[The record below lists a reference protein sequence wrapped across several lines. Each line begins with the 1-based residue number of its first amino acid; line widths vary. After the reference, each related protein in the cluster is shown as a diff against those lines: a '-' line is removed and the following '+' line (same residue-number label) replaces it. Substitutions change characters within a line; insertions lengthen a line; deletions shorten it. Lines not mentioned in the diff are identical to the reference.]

1 MRTAVRGDEEEVS
14 NLRFRIPAAR
24 TSPLVIERSY
34 GISRVAT
41 PQQPAG
47 ALRSRRCSVR
57 NRCSSPITALMV
69 LAPVLALTL
78 LVLALTLLV
87 LALTLL
93 VLALT
98 LLVLALTLLVFA
110 LTLLV
115 FALTLLVFALGG

>member
-1 MRTAVRGDEEEVS
+1 MHRQRE
-14 NLRFRIPAAR
+14 RR
-24 TSPLVIERSY
+24 PLVIERSY

-47 ALRSRRCSVR
+47 ALRPRRCSVR
-57 NRCSSPITALMV
+57 NRCSSPITVLRV
-69 LAPVLALTL
+69 LAAVLALTLLVLVLTL

-98 LLVLALTLLVFA
+98 LLVLAL
-110 LTLLV
+110 
-115 FALTLLVFALGG
+115 GR

>member
-1 MRTAVRGDEEEVS
+1 MRLPRAIRKPPHHTNFFGVRITS
-14 NLRFRIPAAR
+14 APAAR

-34 GISRVAT
+34 GISRAAT

-57 NRCSSPITALMV
+57 NRCSSPITALLV

-98 LLVLALTLLVFA
+98 LLVVALILLVVA
-110 LTLLV
+110 LILL
-115 FALTLLVFALGG
+115 